1 MQSEGWVR
9 ADSEV
14 QRSSSHCGRNCVWE
28 SRGKQDARSGSAEQ
42 RLFCRDALS
51 FGEKSVS
58 IGCGGLDLG
67 FLCFD
72 NPYSPEGFACPAA
85 VPNSEGVETAGR
97 ASDGARLSASHG
109 QAEKWEE
116 AGWLLPGLG

>member
-1 MQSEGWVR
+1 MSVGFGLIPRYSVVVIVEET
-9 ADSEV
+9 A
-14 QRSSSHCGRNCVWE
+14 CGRAGGNKL
-28 SRGKQDARSGSAEQ
+28 RGQARRNKGCFVGTPC
-42 RLFCRDALS
+42 LL
-51 FGEKSVS
+51 GENSVS

-85 VPNSEGVETAGR
+85 VPNSKGVETAGR